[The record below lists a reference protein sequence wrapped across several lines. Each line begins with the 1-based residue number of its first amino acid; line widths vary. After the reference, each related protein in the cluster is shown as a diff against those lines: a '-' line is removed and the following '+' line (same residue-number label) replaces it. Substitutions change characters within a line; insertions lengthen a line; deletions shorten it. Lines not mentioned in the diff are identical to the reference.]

1 MIEHPALVG
10 VFFPGDV
17 NARLLVKPPVG
28 ESEVISNVPGLFQD
42 DSVGLEHRVDIT
54 SHAGSIVGPGH
65 GGAANDEYICDDIP
79 AGQALAKRSEGSQYR

>member
-1 MIEHPALVG
+1 
-10 VFFPGDV
+10 
-17 NARLLVKPPVG
+17 
-28 ESEVISNVPGLFQD
+28 
-42 DSVGLEHRVDIT
+42 VGLEHRVDIT